1 MCACRVGKVVFVF
14 GAGEGCDGVVWD
26 SVVWHGVV
34 LNCGFWLSLCVHG
47 VGEGCDGIVVG
58 NGRVLPSGV
67 RLVFVRKPT
76 CSHICRLGV
85 VWIVCSLLEHYS
97 LGLSCL
103 FSP

>member
-14 GAGEGCDGVVWD
+14 GAGGGCDGVVWD
-26 SVVWHGVV
+26 GVV
-34 LNCGFWLSLCVHG
+34 LICEFWLSLCVCG
-47 VGEGCDGIVVG
+47 VGEGCDGILVG

-76 CSHICRLGV
+76 CFHICRLGV